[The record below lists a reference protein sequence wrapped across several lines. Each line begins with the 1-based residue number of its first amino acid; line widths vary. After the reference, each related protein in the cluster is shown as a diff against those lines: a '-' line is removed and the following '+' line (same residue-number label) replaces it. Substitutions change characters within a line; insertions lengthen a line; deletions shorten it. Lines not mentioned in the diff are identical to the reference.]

1 MIKKKWISTAIAAT
15 FSFSLLFSMEKGVE
29 ANEPDLAADS
39 AILVEAE
46 TGKVIYNKE
55 ADVILPPASMTKIM
69 TEYLVNEAVANG
81 DISWDDEVDISDKV
95 IQISQDYDLSNV
107 PLREDISYTAEELY
121 DAMAIYSANGA
132 TIALAEHVAGSESNF
147 VDMMNEKAEELGMT
161 EYELVNSTGLNNES
175 MNGLHPEGTA
185 ADAENMMSARAMAI
199 LTYHLLDE
207 YPQALEVASTTEKTF
222 KEESANVLMENWNWM
237 LPGSLEEQLDY
248 EGVDGLKTG
257 YTDLAGNAF
266 TGTVERDG
274 TRYISVVMRTDTR
287 MARFEET
294 AKLYDYGYNDFSST
308 EVIEDGETFDEVSSL
323 PVIKGKEDSVSV
335 SAGEN
340 LSVLIEDGNEDNI
353 TPSIQIDEELLNEDG
368 ELEAPLEEGTTVGTV
383 GIDGQA
389 DSEYLKDEM
398 ASSQEVPLVLDEE
411 VEKAGWLALTARS
424 IGGFFGSM
432 WNSAS
437 SFVTGL
443 F

>member
-107 PLREDISYTAEELY
+107 PLREGISYTAEELY

-207 YPQALEVASTTEKTF
+207 YPQALEVASTTEKAF

-383 GIDGQA
+383 AIDGQA

-398 ASSQEVPLVLDEE
+398 ASSQEVPLVLDEK
-411 VEKAGWLALTARS
+411 VEKAGWLALTTRS

-437 SFVTGL
+437 NFVTGL

>member
-1 MIKKKWISTAIAAT
+1 
-15 FSFSLLFSMEKGVE
+15 MEKGVE

>member
-1 MIKKKWISTAIAAT
+1 
-15 FSFSLLFSMEKGVE
+15 MEKGVE

-107 PLREDISYTAEELY
+107 PLREGISYTAEELY

-207 YPQALEVASTTEKTF
+207 YPQALEVASTTEKAF

-383 GIDGQA
+383 AIDGQA

-398 ASSQEVPLVLDEE
+398 ASSQEVPLVLDEK
-411 VEKAGWLALTARS
+411 VEKAGWLALTTRS

-437 SFVTGL
+437 NFVTGL